1 MKKIFAILLS
11 LLMVMSVC
19 MAVSASEAVP
29 FDSSWEI
36 SVTSQTGTSIK
47 NAFDGDLSTNWHTNY
62 KAEGSKILSHDE
74 CPHVITINFGKDTEI
89 SGWRYTPRKD
99 NETGTVLLN
108 GLEWTARSKENVV
121 IEAGAR
127 VKVCAVDGVKVIV
140 EQVEE

>member
-11 LLMVMSVC
+11 LLMVMSMC

-47 NAFDGDLSTNWHTNY
+47 NAFDGDLSTNWHSNY
-62 KAEGSKILSHDE
+62 KAEGGKILSHDE

-99 NETGTVLLN
+99 N
-108 GLEWTARSKENVV
+108 
-121 IEAGAR
+121 
-127 VKVCAVDGVKVIV
+127 
-140 EQVEE
+140 